1 MINMFL
7 LGKSTNSSSHS
18 TSSNMLVVQ
27 KTTSESLVD
36 CARSIECRERGRL
49 STKTLQKH
57 SVNPNSEINANNV
70 DIFRPS
76 ALIGATPLPAN

>member
-36 CARSIECRERGRL
+36 CADSIECRERGRL

-57 SVNPNSEINANNV
+57 PNGEINANNV